1 MVCPLNFVAREL
13 IPIKEIIDLTHG
25 PTVEIFRRWDQK
37 ELAFIQLLRFI
48 RISSGEPEIA
58 VLSKP
63 GKHFSILESTTV
75 SEGGDPMDVMM
86 EKEDLSNSV
95 PQLPQFG
102 DPPLRFSSTIMAM
115 DDPPTY

>member
-1 MVCPLNFVAREL
+1 MEV
-13 IPIKEIIDLTHG
+13 
-25 PTVEIFRRWDQK
+25 FRRWDQK

-48 RISSGEPEIA
+48 RISSTEPEVA

-75 SEGGDPMDVMM
+75 SEGGDAMDVVM
-86 EKEDLSNSV
+86 EKQDLSV

-102 DPPLRFSSTIMAM
+102 ELRFSSTMMTM
-115 DDPPTY
+115 DGPDPAT

>member
-1 MVCPLNFVAREL
+1 MISL
-13 IPIKEIIDLTHG
+13 KEIIDLTHG

-48 RISSGEPEIA
+48 RISSSEPELM

-63 GKHFSILESTTV
+63 GKHVSILESTTV
-75 SEGGDPMDVMM
+75 SEGGNAMDVVM
-86 EKEDLSNSV
+86 EKQDPSV

-102 DPPLRFSSTIMAM
+102 EPPLQFSSTMMTM
-115 DDPPTY
+115 DDSTT